1 MRVLSVASEAYPLVK
16 TGGLADVVGALPAAL
31 AAHGVEVRTLLPGYP
46 AVVAA
51 MQGALTVWTEQG
63 YFGGPARLLAGRAGG
78 LDLFVLDAPHLYARP
93 GNPYVAP
100 DGADWPDNPQR
111 FAALAY
117 AAALIGQ
124 GAAVPGPARGAA
136 ASGVEADEKEAGGGS
151 DTDCGDVDDGNT
163 DSATVG
169 AGTGA
174 GATNAAGWVPDVVH
188 AHDWQTGLAPA
199 YLALAGGPRPGTV
212 FTLHNLAFQG
222 QVPTSLLAELRLP
235 ASAYT
240 PDGVEYYGAIGM
252 LKAGLR
258 YADRITTVSPSY
270 AAEICTKAGGMG
282 MDGLLR
288 ARAGVLT
295 GILNGIDTAVWDP
308 ATDPLL
314 PARYSA
320 SARSGRAACK
330 AALQTRFGLTPG
342 RTTLLF
348 GVVSR
353 LSDQK
358 GLDLLL
364 DCLPVLLECG
374 AQLALIGSG
383 DPGLQDGFAQ
393 AARTHAGQVGV
404 LLGYDEPTAHLLQA
418 GSDAVLVP
426 SRFEPCGLTQLCALC
441 YGAVPVVSRVGG
453 LADSVIDANA
463 AALAAGVATGVQFAP
478 VTAAALAGVIRR
490 TAALWQDRRAW
501 VVMQSRG
508 MRTDVSWAGP
518 AGAYARV
525 YEEARKQAVLF

>member
-31 AAHGVEVRTLLPGYP
+31 AAHEVEVRTLLPGYP
-46 AVVAA
+46 AVMAA
-51 MQGALTVWTEQG
+51 LQGALTVWAADG
-63 YFGGPARLLAGRAGG
+63 YFDGPARLLAGRAGG

-124 GAAVPGPARGAA
+124 GAVGRGAA
-136 ASGVEADEKEAGGGS
+136 GGTAAGGAAGEAEAGE
-151 DTDCGDVDDGNT
+151 
-163 DSATVG
+163 A
-169 AGTGA
+169 
-174 GATNAAGWVPDVVH
+174 AAGWLPDVVH

-199 YLALAGGPRPGTV
+199 YLALAGGRRPGTV

-222 QVPTSLLAELRLP
+222 QVPASLLAELRLP

-270 AAEICTKAGGMG
+270 AAEICTPEGGMG

-308 ATDPLL
+308 ETDAQL

-320 SARSGRAACK
+320 GARSGRAACK
-330 AALQTRFGLTPG
+330 VALQTRFGLTPG

-364 DCLPVLLECG
+364 ECLPVLLEHG

-383 DPGLQDGFAQ
+383 DPGLQDGFFRS
-393 AARTHAGQVGV
+393 ARAHAGQVGV
-404 LLGYDEPTAHLLQA
+404 LLGYDEPSAHLLQA

-426 SRFEPCGLTQLCALC
+426 SRFEPCGLTQLCALR

-453 LADSVIDANA
+453 LADSIIDANA
-463 AALAAGVATGVQFAP
+463 AALAACVATGVQFAP
-478 VTAAALAGVIRR
+478 VTAAALAGAIRR

-501 VVMQSRG
+501 VTMQARG

-518 AGAYARV
+518 AGAYAGV